1 MARTIIAALAAG
13 LLLAGAGAS
22 RAAETPSTAD
32 PGAKNVTQ
40 TQGTVTETPKAS
52 TEQTD
57 VNKGAGSGTG
67 TMPPA
72 GNSGE
77 TKK

>member
-1 MARTIIAALAAG
+1 MVKASITALAAG
-13 LLLAGAGAS
+13 LLLAGAAGA
-22 RAAETPSTAD
+22 RAAED
-32 PGAKNVTQ
+32 GQAKNTTQ
-40 TQGTVTETPKAS
+40 TQGTVTATPKGS
-52 TEQTD
+52 TEATD

-77 TKK
+77 TQK

>member
-1 MARTIIAALAAG
+1 MTRTIIAVLAAG
-13 LLLAGAGAS
+13 LLLAGAGGA

-32 PGAKNVTQ
+32 PGAKNITQ
-40 TQGTVTETPKAS
+40 TQGSVTETPKGS

-67 TMPPA
+67 TMAPA